1 MKKLELNW
9 YLSLMQI
16 LSSRISKL
24 YICMTFFLIMP
35 DTFYWYTLN
44 DYTNY
49 QTAFTAIADS
59 TGLTWLIVSYLA
71 LFFAIFV
78 QNLEMRAFLT
88 VVAFV
93 TRIFFLVWLTDIWR
107 ANEVSFT
114 QLLQNVF
121 VKTGEA
127 PYVEAFATIA
137 LAPLVLAII
146 VQKTRIAN
154 LLTGLVNFLKSPS
167 NKTHQVVFYG
177 ISATAY
183 LVSTVV
189 MIGSLLDNYEIASA
203 DSPGGFQQS
212 LIWLIFLGVIQIALK
227 LLILGLG
234 LIASLWAWISWQSDI
249 KTVLG
254 HMKDFKLSE
263 YLTRKVASYLYTF
276 YFVFIIGLAA
286 VGIPIFASTTYG
298 INQDYA
304 AFPMVALA
312 GVVVTFLVILAIR
325 LVFELAVAIIH
336 IAENTKGGLR
346 K

>member
-1 MKKLELNW
+1 MNLISNKLHRL
-9 YLSLMQI
+9 YLVIALLLVI
-16 LSSRISKL
+16 
-24 YICMTFFLIMP
+24 P

-44 DYTNY
+44 DYSNY
-49 QTAFTAIADS
+49 QDAFTAITSS

-71 LFFAIFV
+71 LFFAIFA

-107 ANEVSFT
+107 SNEVGFT
-114 QLLQNVF
+114 QVIKNVF

-137 LAPLVLAII
+137 LIPMVLALI

-154 LLTGLVNFLKSPS
+154 LLTGLVNFLKAPV
-167 NKTHQVVFYG
+167 NKIHQIVFYS
-177 ISATAY
+177 ISAAVY
-183 LVSTVV
+183 LISQILMVVSL
-189 MIGSLLDNYEIASA
+189 IDNYELASA
-203 DSPGGFQQS
+203 DLPGGFQQS
-212 LIWLIFLGVIQIALK
+212 FIWLIVLGVFQIALK
-227 LLILGLG
+227 LLILVLG
-234 LIASLWAWISWQSDI
+234 LLASLWAWISWQADI

-286 VGIPIFASTTYG
+286 VGIPIYASTTYG

-312 GVVVTFLVILAIR
+312 GVIVTFLVILAIR
-325 LVFELAVAIIH
+325 LVFELAVAVVH

>member
-1 MKKLELNW
+1 
-9 YLSLMQI
+9 
-16 LSSRISKL
+16 
-24 YICMTFFLIMP
+24 MP
-35 DTFYWYTLN
+35 DTFYWYSLN
-44 DYTNY
+44 DYSNY
-49 QTAFTAIADS
+49 QDAFTAITSS

-71 LFFAIFV
+71 LFFAIFA

-88 VVAFV
+88 VAAFV

-107 ANEVSFT
+107 SNEVGFT
-114 QLLQNVF
+114 QVIKNVF

-127 PYVEAFATIA
+127 PYVEAFATVA
-137 LAPLVLAII
+137 LIPMVLALI
-146 VQKTRIAN
+146 VQKTQVAN
-154 LLTGLVNFLKSPS
+154 LLTGLVNFLKAPA
-167 NKTHQVVFYG
+167 NKTHQVVFYTA
-177 ISATAY
+177 SATIY
-183 LVSTVV
+183 LLAL
-189 MIGSLLDNYEIASA
+189 IGMVRSLLDNYDLAAS
-203 DSPGGFQQS
+203 DLPSGVSQS
-212 LIWLIFLGVIQIALK
+212 LIWLVVLGVIQIALK

-234 LIASLWAWISWQSDI
+234 ILACLWAWISWQSDI

-276 YFVFIIGLAA
+276 YFIFIIGLAA

-325 LVFELAVAIIH
+325 LVFELAVAVVH

>member
-1 MKKLELNW
+1 MNLISNKLHRL
-9 YLSLMQI
+9 YLVIALLLVI
-16 LSSRISKL
+16 
-24 YICMTFFLIMP
+24 P

-44 DYTNY
+44 DYSNY
-49 QTAFTAIADS
+49 QDAFTAITSS

-71 LFFAIFV
+71 LFFAIFA

-88 VVAFV
+88 VVSFV

-107 ANEVSFT
+107 SNEVGFT
-114 QLLQNVF
+114 QVIKNVF
-121 VKTGEA
+121 VKTGDA

-137 LAPLVLAII
+137 LIPMVLALI

-154 LLTGLVNFLKSPS
+154 LLTGLVNFLKAPV
-167 NKTHQVVFYG
+167 NKTHQVVFYS
-177 ISATAY
+177 ISAAVY
-183 LVSTVV
+183 LISQILMVVSL
-189 MIGSLLDNYEIASA
+189 IDNYELASA
-203 DSPGGFQQS
+203 DLPGGFQQS
-212 LIWLIFLGVIQIALK
+212 LLWLIVLGVIQIALK
-227 LLILGLG
+227 LLILVLG
-234 LIASLWAWISWQSDI
+234 LLASLWAWISWQADI

-286 VGIPIFASTTYG
+286 VGIPIYASTTYG

-312 GVVVTFLVILAIR
+312 GVILTFLVILAIR
-325 LVFELAVAIIH
+325 LVFELAVAVVH

>member
-1 MKKLELNW
+1 MNLISNKLHRL
-9 YLSLMQI
+9 YLVIALLLVI
-16 LSSRISKL
+16 
-24 YICMTFFLIMP
+24 P

-44 DYTNY
+44 DYSNY
-49 QTAFTAIADS
+49 QDAFTAITSS

-71 LFFAIFV
+71 LFFAIFA

-88 VVAFV
+88 VAAFV

-107 ANEVSFT
+107 SNEVGFT
-114 QLLQNVF
+114 QVIKNVF

-137 LAPLVLAII
+137 LIPMVLALI
-146 VQKTRIAN
+146 VQKTQVAN
-154 LLTGLVNFLKSPS
+154 LLTGLVNFLKAPS
-167 NKTHQVVFYG
+167 NKTHQVVFYTA
-177 ISATAY
+177 SATIY
-183 LVSTVV
+183 LLSLITIVR
-189 MIGSLLDNYEIASA
+189 SLLDNYDLAAS
-203 DSPGGFQQS
+203 DLPSGVTQN
-212 LIWLIFLGVIQIALK
+212 LIWLVVLGVIQIALK

-234 LIASLWAWISWQSDI
+234 LLACLWAWISWQADI

-286 VGIPIFASTTYG
+286 VGIPIYASTTYG

-304 AFPMVALA
+304 AFPMVIIA
-312 GVVVTFLVILAIR
+312 GVVTSFLLILGAR
-325 LVFELAVAIIH
+325 LVLEISIAIID
-336 IAENTKGGLR
+336 ISENIR
-346 K
+346 KSRSSVSK

>member
-1 MKKLELNW
+1 MNLISNKLHRL
-9 YLSLMQI
+9 YLVIALLLVI
-16 LSSRISKL
+16 
-24 YICMTFFLIMP
+24 P
-35 DTFYWYTLN
+35 DTFYWYTLS

-49 QTAFTAIADS
+49 QNTFTAVTSSI
-59 TGLTWLIVSYLA
+59 GLTWLIVSYLA
-71 LFFAIFV
+71 LFFSIFA

-107 ANEVSFT
+107 VNEVAIAT
-114 QLLQNVF
+114 LLKNVF

-127 PYVEAFATIA
+127 PYVEAFATVA
-137 LAPLVLAII
+137 LIPLVLAII

-154 LLTGLVNFLKSPS
+154 LLTGLLNFLKAPA
-167 NKTHQVVFYG
+167 NKIHQVVFYS

-183 LVSTVV
+183 LLSLIV
-189 MIGSLLDNYEIASA
+189 MARSLLDNYELVS
-203 DSPGGFQQS
+203 SELPNGFQQS
-212 LIWLIFLGVIQIALK
+212 LIWLILLGVIQIALK

-234 LIASLWAWISWQSDI
+234 LLASLWAWITWRGDI
-249 KTVLG
+249 QAVLG
-254 HMKDFKLSE
+254 HMKDFRLSE

-276 YFVFIIGLAA
+276 YFIFIIGLAA
-286 VGIPIFASTTYG
+286 VGIPIYASTTYG

-312 GVVVTFLVILAIR
+312 GVIITFLLLLAIR
-325 LVFELAVAIIH
+325 LVFELAVAVIH
-336 IAENTKGGLR
+336 IAENTKSGIR

>member
-1 MKKLELNW
+1 MNLISNKLHRL
-9 YLSLMQI
+9 YLVIALLLVI
-16 LSSRISKL
+16 
-24 YICMTFFLIMP
+24 P

-44 DYTNY
+44 DYSNY
-49 QTAFTAIADS
+49 QDAFTAITSS

-71 LFFAIFV
+71 LFFAIFA

-107 ANEVSFT
+107 SNEVGFT
-114 QLLQNVF
+114 QVIKNVF
-121 VKTGEA
+121 IKTGEA
-127 PYVEAFATIA
+127 PYVESFATIA
-137 LAPLVLAII
+137 LIPMVLALI

-154 LLTGLVNFLKSPS
+154 LLTGLVNFLKSPT
-167 NKTHQVVFYG
+167 NKTHQVVFYVS
-177 ISATAY
+177 SATIY
-183 LVSTVV
+183 LLAL
-189 MIGSLLDNYEIASA
+189 IGMVRSLLDNYDLAAS
-203 DSPGGFQQS
+203 DLPSGVSQS
-212 LIWLIFLGVIQIALK
+212 LIWLVVLGAIQITLK

-234 LIASLWAWISWQSDI
+234 LLTSLWAWISWQADI

-254 HMKDFKLSE
+254 HIKDFKLSE

-276 YFVFIIGLAA
+276 YFVFIIGLAS
-286 VGIPIFASTTYG
+286 VGIPIYASTTYG

-312 GVVVTFLVILAIR
+312 GVIVTFLVILAIR
-325 LVFELAVAIIH
+325 LVFELAVAVVH

>member
-1 MKKLELNW
+1 MNLISNKLLRL
-9 YLSLMQI
+9 YLVIALLLVI
-16 LSSRISKL
+16 
-24 YICMTFFLIMP
+24 P

-44 DYTNY
+44 DYSNY
-49 QTAFTAIADS
+49 QDAFTAITSS

-71 LFFAIFV
+71 LFFAIFA

-107 ANEVSFT
+107 SNEVGFA
-114 QLLQNVF
+114 QVVKNVF
-121 VKTGEA
+121 IKTGEA
-127 PYVEAFATIA
+127 PYVESFATIA
-137 LAPLVLAII
+137 LIPMVLALI

-154 LLTGLVNFLKSPS
+154 LLTGLVNFLKASA
-167 NKTHQVVFYG
+167 NKTHQVVFYTA
-177 ISATAY
+177 SATIY
-183 LVSTVV
+183 LLAL
-189 MIGSLLDNYEIASA
+189 IGMVRSILDNYDLAAS
-203 DSPGGFQQS
+203 DLPSGVSQS
-212 LIWLIFLGVIQIALK
+212 SIWLVVLGVIQIALK

-234 LIASLWAWISWQSDI
+234 LLASLWAWISWQADI

-276 YFVFIIGLAA
+276 YFIFIIGLAA
-286 VGIPIFASTTYG
+286 VGIPIYASTTYG

-312 GVVVTFLVILAIR
+312 GVIVTFLVILAIR
-325 LVFELAVAIIH
+325 LVFELAVAVVH

>member
-1 MKKLELNW
+1 MNLISNKLHRL
-9 YLSLMQI
+9 YLVITLLLVI
-16 LSSRISKL
+16 
-24 YICMTFFLIMP
+24 P

-44 DYTNY
+44 DYSNY
-49 QTAFTAIADS
+49 QDAFTAITSS

-71 LFFAIFV
+71 LFFAIFA

-107 ANEVSFT
+107 SNEVGFT
-114 QLLQNVF
+114 QVLKNVF

-127 PYVEAFATIA
+127 PYVETFATIA
-137 LAPLVLAII
+137 LIPMVLALI
-146 VQKTRIAN
+146 VQKTQVAN
-154 LLTGLVNFLKSPS
+154 LLTGLVNFLKAPA
-167 NKTHQVVFYG
+167 NKTHQVVFYTA
-177 ISATAY
+177 SATIY
-183 LVSTVV
+183 LLSLITMVR
-189 MIGSLLDNYEIASA
+189 SLLDNYDLAAS
-203 DSPGGFQQS
+203 DLPSGVTQS
-212 LIWLIFLGVIQIALK
+212 LIWLVVLGVIQIALK

-234 LIASLWAWISWQSDI
+234 LLACLWAWISWQADI

-286 VGIPIFASTTYG
+286 VGIPIYASTTYG

-312 GVVVTFLVILAIR
+312 GVIVTFLVILAIR
-325 LVFELAVAIIH
+325 LVFELAVAVVH
-336 IAENTKGGLR
+336 TAENTKGGLR

>member
-1 MKKLELNW
+1 MNLISNKLHRL
-9 YLSLMQI
+9 YLVITLLLVI
-16 LSSRISKL
+16 
-24 YICMTFFLIMP
+24 P

-44 DYTNY
+44 DYSNY
-49 QTAFTAIADS
+49 QDAFTAITSS
-59 TGLTWLIVSYLA
+59 TGLTWLIVSYLV
-71 LFFAIFV
+71 LFFAIFA

-88 VVAFV
+88 VAAFV

-107 ANEVSFT
+107 SNEVGFT
-114 QLLQNVF
+114 QVLKNVF

-127 PYVEAFATIA
+127 PYVEAFATVA
-137 LAPLVLAII
+137 LIPLVLALL
-146 VQKTRIAN
+146 VQKTQVAN
-154 LLTGLVNFLKSPS
+154 LLTGLVNFLKAPA
-167 NKTHQVVFYG
+167 NKTHQVVFYTA
-177 ISATAY
+177 SATIY
-183 LVSTVV
+183 LLSLIT
-189 MIGSLLDNYEIASA
+189 MIRSLLDNYDLAAS
-203 DSPGGFQQS
+203 DLPSGVSQS
-212 LIWLIFLGVIQIALK
+212 LIWLVVLGVIQIALK

-234 LIASLWAWISWQSDI
+234 LLASLWAWISWQADI

-286 VGIPIFASTTYG
+286 VGIPIYASTTYG

-312 GVVVTFLVILAIR
+312 GVIVTFLVILAIR
-325 LVFELAVAIIH
+325 LVFELAVAVVH
-336 IAENTKGGLR
+336 IAENTKVGLR

>member
-1 MKKLELNW
+1 MNLISNKLHRL
-9 YLSLMQI
+9 YLVIALLLVI
-16 LSSRISKL
+16 
-24 YICMTFFLIMP
+24 P

-44 DYTNY
+44 DYSNY
-49 QTAFTAIADS
+49 QDAFTAITSS

-71 LFFAIFV
+71 LFFAIFA

-107 ANEVSFT
+107 SNEVGFT
-114 QLLQNVF
+114 QVIKNVF

-137 LAPLVLAII
+137 LIPMVLALI

-154 LLTGLVNFLKSPS
+154 LLTGLVNFLKAPA
-167 NKTHQVVFYG
+167 NKTHQVVFYA
-177 ISATAY
+177 SFAAFY
-183 LVSTVV
+183 LLALIAMVR
-189 MIGSLLDNYEIASA
+189 SLLDNYDLAAS
-203 DSPGGFQQS
+203 DLPSGISQS
-212 LIWLIFLGVIQIALK
+212 LIWLVILGVVQIALK

-234 LIASLWAWISWQSDI
+234 LLASLWAWISWQADI

-286 VGIPIFASTTYG
+286 VGIPIYASTTYG

-312 GVVVTFLVILAIR
+312 GVIVTFLVILAIR
-325 LVFELAVAIIH
+325 LVFELAVAVVH
-336 IAENTKGGLR
+336 IAENTKTNLR
-346 K
+346 R

>member
-1 MKKLELNW
+1 MNLISNKLHRL
-9 YLSLMQI
+9 YLVIALLLVI
-16 LSSRISKL
+16 
-24 YICMTFFLIMP
+24 P
-35 DTFYWYTLN
+35 DTFYWYTLS

-49 QTAFTAIADS
+49 QNTFTAITSS

-71 LFFAIFV
+71 LFFAIFA

-107 ANEVSFT
+107 VNEVAIAT
-114 QLLQNVF
+114 LLKNVF

-127 PYVEAFATIA
+127 PYVEAFATVA
-137 LAPLVLAII
+137 LIPLVLAII

-154 LLTGLVNFLKSPS
+154 LLTGLLNFLKAPA
-167 NKTHQVVFYG
+167 NKIHQVVFYS
-177 ISATAY
+177 ISAAAY
-183 LVSTVV
+183 LLSLIV
-189 MIGSLLDNYEIASA
+189 MARSLLDNYDLASA
-203 DSPGGFQQS
+203 ELPDGFQQS
-212 LIWLIFLGVIQIALK
+212 LIWLILLGVIQIALK

-234 LIASLWAWISWQSDI
+234 LLASLWAWITWRADI
-249 KTVLG
+249 QAVLG
-254 HMKDFKLSE
+254 HMKDFRLSE

-276 YFVFIIGLAA
+276 YFIFIIGLAA
-286 VGIPIFASTTYG
+286 VGIPIYASTTYG

-312 GVVVTFLVILAIR
+312 GVIITFLVLLAIR
-325 LVFELAVAIIH
+325 LVFELAVAVIH

>member
-1 MKKLELNW
+1 MNLISNKLHRL
-9 YLSLMQI
+9 YLVIALLLVI
-16 LSSRISKL
+16 
-24 YICMTFFLIMP
+24 P

-44 DYTNY
+44 DYSNY
-49 QTAFTAIADS
+49 QDAFTAITSS

-71 LFFAIFV
+71 LFFAIFA

-107 ANEVSFT
+107 SNEVGFA
-114 QLLQNVF
+114 QVVKNVF
-121 VKTGEA
+121 IKTGEA
-127 PYVEAFATIA
+127 PYVESFATIA
-137 LAPLVLAII
+137 LIPMVLALI

-154 LLTGLVNFLKSPS
+154 LLTGLVNFLKASA
-167 NKTHQVVFYG
+167 NKTHQVVFYTA
-177 ISATAY
+177 SATIY
-183 LVSTVV
+183 LLAL
-189 MIGSLLDNYEIASA
+189 IGMVRSLLDNYDLAAS
-203 DSPGGFQQS
+203 DLPSGVSQS
-212 LIWLIFLGVIQIALK
+212 LIWLVVLGVIQIALK

-234 LIASLWAWISWQSDI
+234 LLASLWAWISWQADI

-286 VGIPIFASTTYG
+286 VGIPIYASTTYG

-312 GVVVTFLVILAIR
+312 GVIVTFLVILAIR
-325 LVFELAVAIIH
+325 LVFELAVAVVH
-336 IAENTKGGLR
+336 IAENTKAGLR